1 MLAITSVSTA
11 LKSHLVVTGYRAA
24 GLILEI
30 AQGGLS
36 QLLSS
41 SAAQLSSREGEAGA
55 GWLPTVGRPRKVN
68 DCPAESFP

>member
-1 MLAITSVSTA
+1 
-11 LKSHLVVTGYRAA
+11 VVAGHQAA

-36 QLLSS
+36 QLLSR
-41 SAAQLSSREGEAGA
+41 SAAQLSPREGEAGA

-68 DCPAESFP
+68 ECPAESLS